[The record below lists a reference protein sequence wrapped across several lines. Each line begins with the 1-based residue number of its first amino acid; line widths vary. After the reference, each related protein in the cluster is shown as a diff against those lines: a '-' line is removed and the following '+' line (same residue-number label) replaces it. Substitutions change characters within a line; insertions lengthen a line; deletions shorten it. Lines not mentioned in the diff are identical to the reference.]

1 MSTALDEPA
10 GKPVLPARGRIDEQ
24 LIHQFLDL
32 GLGIDELAQVA
43 TATQRIIHS
52 MTDHSSIGIDGDDGT
67 RLLQQRG

>member
-10 GKPVLPARGRIDEQ
+10 GKTVLPARGRIDEQ

-43 TATQRIIHS
+43 AATNLSTVPFPWALRQPQQTHNSASFQRF
-52 MTDHSSIGIDGDDGT
+52 
-67 RLLQQRG
+67 